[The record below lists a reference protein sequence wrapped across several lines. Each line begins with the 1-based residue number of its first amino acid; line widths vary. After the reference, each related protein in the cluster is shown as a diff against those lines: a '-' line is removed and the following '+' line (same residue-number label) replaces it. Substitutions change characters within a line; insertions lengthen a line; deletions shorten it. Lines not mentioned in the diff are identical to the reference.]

1 MLYFCL
7 VKLLIEKSISKWHI
21 KNNFRSLFFFMG
33 YKIIKEFMLISFNS
47 YQLQMKPVQFVV

>member
-1 MLYFCL
+1 MLYFCF

-33 YKIIKEFMLISFNS
+33 YKIIKEYYVSIF
-47 YQLQMKPVQFVV
+47 

>member
-33 YKIIKEFMLISFNS
+33 YKIIKECYVNIF
-47 YQLQMKPVQFVV
+47 